1 MVICEH
7 GHAPRGGDML
17 PGICL
22 TFRAVFKGH
31 SPVCPRNSNYVI
43 VRTRSGVSY
52 ASVTSITR
60 DETVF

>member
-31 SPVCPRNSNYVI
+31 SPVCPRNSNYEHI
-43 VRTRSGVSY
+43 PVS
-52 ASVTSITR
+52 
-60 DETVF
+60 